1 MGLTDDAL
9 ARLLRWWS
17 PLQTL
22 DLRGCRHVTRLP
34 PDTAATCPN
43 LASVL
48 LDPERM
54 VFPPPEVCATGAD
67 AIVRFLRAFA
77 AGDNVTCNIVKLV
90 TVGGP
95 FEGKSSLVD
104 LLKAGAAVL
113 STGPQAWRELAGRPV
128 AARTRG
134 LEVSRVVLPVAGE
147 AGEPATS
154 GSHEAGSAPHSDL
167 REIRCTVYVCTVL
180 ALPAVLSRL
189 LNHGD
194 TTLMLQARHGGASGV
209 LHGPDR
215 LLHPPLSVPPH
226 CRLDTLVRGYRV
238 GSRRWG
244 AAVHVP

>member
-1 MGLTDDAL
+1 MGLTNQAL
-9 ARLLRWWS
+9 AQLLQWWT
-17 PLQTL
+17 PLTTL
-22 DLRGCRHVTRLP
+22 DLRGCRQLTRLP
-34 PDTAATCPN
+34 QDAVVTCPN
-43 LASVL
+43 LTSVL

-54 VFPPPEVCATGAD
+54 VSPPPEVCATGAD

-154 GSHEAGSAPHSDL
+154 GSHEAGSAPRSDL

-180 ALPAVLSRL
+180 ALPAVLSHL
-189 LNHGD
+189 LSSD
-194 TTLMLQARHGGASGV
+194 TTLTLQTRHGGASGV

-226 CRLDTLVRGYRV
+226 CRLDTMVRGDRI